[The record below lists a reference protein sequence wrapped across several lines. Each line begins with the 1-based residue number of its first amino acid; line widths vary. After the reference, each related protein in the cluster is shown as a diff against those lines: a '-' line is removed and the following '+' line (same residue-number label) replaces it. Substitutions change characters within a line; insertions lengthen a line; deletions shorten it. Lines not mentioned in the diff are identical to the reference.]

1 MNTSHNEMP
10 KILVHD
16 LPNNSCYFHDPD
28 DVASEADTYAL
39 ATFGGSYFPLYYVI
53 PQDACGR
60 PLDMADAL
68 EALLMTHEGH
78 LSKLDEE
85 ECEEDPDT
93 GYFAHG
99 HRYDIE
105 EIAIKE
111 ISREDWE
118 YISEKDL

>member
-1 MNTSHNEMP
+1 MNTSHTEMP
-10 KILVHD
+10 KVNVHD

-60 PLDMADAL
+60 PLDMADTL
-68 EALLMTHEGH
+68 EVLLLTHEGT
-78 LSKLDEE
+78 LGKIEE
-85 ECEEDPDT
+85 EDLEEGS

-99 HRYDIE
+99 HHYDIE
-105 EIAIKE
+105 EVHIKE
-111 ISREDWE
+111 IPREDWE
-118 YISEKDL
+118 FI